1 MTGGA
6 HDDEAFRRL
15 VESYQE
21 RVLRLAASILG
32 PRHRSA
38 AEDVAQE
45 VFLRVFRGLPQFRG
59 DASIGT
65 WIYRIAWTV
74 AVTAREQLGRTERQ
88 TALDEA
94 MHVHSGDDPMATAID
109 SARRRAILE
118 AMEELPH
125 LYRSVLHLHYWLGE
139 DVAGI
144 AALLGAPAG
153 TVKSYLH
160 RGRER
165 LKTLL
170 KEKGTRW

>member
-1 MTGGA
+1 MTGSA
-6 HDDEAFRRL
+6 HDDEEFRRL
-15 VESYQE
+15 VESYQD

-45 VFLRVFRGLPQFRG
+45 VFLRVYRGLPKFRG

-74 AVTAREQLGRTERQ
+74 AVTARDQVARIDRQ
-88 TALDEA
+88 TALEDA
-94 MHVHSGDDPMATAID
+94 AQVRSGDDPMATAME
-109 SARRRAILE
+109 SARRRAIFE

-139 DVAGI
+139 DVAAI

-165 LKTLL
+165 LRTQL
-170 KEKGTRW
+170 EKRGSRW